1 MSEDFILKGGRV
13 IDPASGID
21 AEMDVLVSDGKVTE
35 VGQNLAASA
44 EVIDVAGSVVAPGLV
59 DVHVHLR
66 EPGREDEET
75 IASGS
80 ACAAMGGFNAVC
92 AMPNT
97 DPACDNAS
105 VAEKIRAAG
114 SLAGLVEVIPAG
126 ALTKGRK
133 GLELA
138 QIGEMARSSARVK
151 LFTDDGTG
159 VQDAR
164 LLRRA
169 MEYLNAFGGICAE
182 HCEDEALSAGGHMHE
197 GEVSSRLGLPGIPAE
212 AEETALARDLALAR
226 LTGVRFHVQH
236 VSTARGL
243 KLIEEAKA
251 EGLDVT
257 VEVTPHHLCFT
268 DSELESY
275 DPNFKVNPPL
285 RPGSDV
291 EALREGL
298 ASGAIDMIA
307 TDHAPH
313 APEEKEGEFELAPPG
328 MLGLETALSVINT
341 ELILPGVITWTRA
354 IEAMSVNPAR
364 LLGLDRYGGPFAPG
378 SPANLVVFDPEVEWE
393 VSSSAME
400 SLSRNTPWE
409 GRSLKGRV
417 THTVFEGRFVVR
429 ASTLV
434 QAAVV

>member
-35 VGQNLAASA
+35 VGQRLAASA

-169 MEYLNAFGGICAE
+169 M
-182 HCEDEALSAGGHMHE
+182 
-197 GEVSSRLGLPGIPAE
+197 
-212 AEETALARDLALAR
+212 
-226 LTGVRFHVQH
+226 
-236 VSTARGL
+236 
-243 KLIEEAKA
+243 
-251 EGLDVT
+251 
-257 VEVTPHHLCFT
+257 
-268 DSELESY
+268 
-275 DPNFKVNPPL
+275 
-285 RPGSDV
+285 
-291 EALREGL
+291 
-298 ASGAIDMIA
+298 
-307 TDHAPH
+307 
-313 APEEKEGEFELAPPG
+313 
-328 MLGLETALSVINT
+328 
-341 ELILPGVITWTRA
+341 
-354 IEAMSVNPAR
+354 
-364 LLGLDRYGGPFAPG
+364 
-378 SPANLVVFDPEVEWE
+378 
-393 VSSSAME
+393 
-400 SLSRNTPWE
+400 
-409 GRSLKGRV
+409 
-417 THTVFEGRFVVR
+417 
-429 ASTLV
+429 
-434 QAAVV
+434 